1 MSYTNNQTNSSS
13 DNGSNVGTMSMSGA
27 MNFATDNAEMVGMSN
42 TSDTHFDNDDIML
55 SGSTQ
60 ATCVFKYTP
69 SDKEILNETI
79 HKMKEKMES
88 VSKHIKLLIQRE
100 ALKLQ
105 ASSNTLKKRKRKRQ
119 SEK

>member
-13 DNGSNVGTMSMSGA
+13 DRGSNVETMSTPGA
-27 MNFATDNAEMVGMSN
+27 MKFATDDAEIVGISN
-42 TSDTHFDNDDIML
+42 TSDTHFDNVGIVF
-55 SGSTQ
+55 SNSNQ
-60 ATCVFKYTP
+60 ATPVFKYTP

-79 HKMKEKMES
+79 QKMKEKMES